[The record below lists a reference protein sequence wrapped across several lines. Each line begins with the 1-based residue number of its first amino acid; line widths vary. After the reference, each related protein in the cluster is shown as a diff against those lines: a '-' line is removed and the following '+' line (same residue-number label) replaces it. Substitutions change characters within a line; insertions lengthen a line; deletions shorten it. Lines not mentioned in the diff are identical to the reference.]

1 MKRILL
7 TSTALVMVAG
17 VAAADGHSSI
27 SWSGTATAG
36 VARNGG
42 DEAKAAVAATATAT
56 QLTAHITLRNNAE
69 IAIAGDGYGFTN
81 TIVDA
86 ANVTV
91 GVTAS
96 GTAISAAERVK
107 QRKAIADAAVRATN
121 VLARAGNDTVAALA
135 AVALTAKNANDQLDF
150 YAGRIATTK
159 ATAGNFQAYSEVN
172 ATVTGNVTAGGMTL
186 SAGMSVDAGEGYDFA
201 DDDTFDVRA
210 AGTVGL
216 DSVSLDMG
224 TAGKITL
231 DQDAVTHLVDGDD
244 DGSGDVKYT
253 NTFGGA
259 SFTAVLDL
267 DKDDSDIIASNAV
280 VGAPATATTAAATA
294 TATKAAVA
302 PVAVGD
308 WVPGAAAVAA
318 DTQWSAKV
326 SMPLGGGSVY
336 VAMDEES
343 GNAFGGT
350 ASVSGATISIDSK
363 IEALAADLKGLRSTT
378 LGVSYPMGALT
389 AGATYDSIKDGDQW
403 GVSASYVAG
412 DMTVGFSTDEGSDW
426 SLTGAYALGTG
437 ATIKSGVNYTED
449 AFLGL
454 SFAF

>member
-1 MKRILL
+1 MNRILL

-17 VAAADGHSSI
+17 IAAADGHASV

-42 DEAKAAVAATATAT
+42 SAAKAAVAAAATAVEKT
-56 QLTAHITLRNNAE
+56 DWEAHITANAAVRGSLNALTVGGALVAVADTNAAAQADAAE
-69 IAIAGDGYGFTN
+69 IASMRLAVAQTL
-81 TIVDA
+81 
-86 ANVTV
+86 
-91 GVTAS
+91 
-96 GTAISAAERVK
+96 
-107 QRKAIADAAVRATN
+107 VRATAAAN
-121 VLARAGNDTVAALA
+121 GNAVVIAAAEAAAAAQTATLTHVYGSA
-135 AVALTAKNANDQLDF
+135 AVA
-150 YAGRIATTK
+150 AG
-159 ATAGNFQAYSEVN
+159 TAGDFQAYSEVN
-172 ATVTGNVTAGGMTL
+172 ATVTGAVTAGGITL
-186 SAGMSVDAGEGYDFA
+186 SAGMSVDAGNGYDFA
-201 DDDTFDVRA
+201 DDDTFDTARTNGVS
-210 AGTVGL
+210 L
-216 DSVSLDMG
+216 DSVSVDMG
-224 TAGKITL
+224 SAGKITL
-231 DQDAVTHLVDGDD
+231 DQDATTHLVDGDD
-244 DGSGDVKYT
+244 DASGDVKYT

-259 SFTAVLDL
+259 TFTAVLDL
-267 DKDDSDIIASNAV
+267 DKNDSDIIASNAAA
-280 VGAPATATTAAATA
+280 GAPATTTTAAVTQ
-294 TATKAAVA
+294 TAAVA
-302 PVAVGD
+302 AKAGVAIGD

-350 ASVSGATISIDSK
+350 AMVSGATVSIDSK
-363 IEALAADLKGLRSTT
+363 IEALAADLKGLRATT

-403 GVSASYVAG
+403 GVSASYAAG

-426 SLTGAYALGTG
+426 SVTGAYALGTG
-437 ATIKSGVNYTED
+437 ATINAGVNYTED

>member
-17 VAAADGHSSI
+17 IAAADGHASV

-42 DEAKAAVAATATAT
+42 AEAAAATAAAATAV
-56 QLTAHITLRNNAE
+56 QLGAHIALRNTANGL
-69 IAIAGDGYGFTN
+69 IAGSGYGSTN
-81 TIVDA
+81 TIVGA
-86 ANVTV
+86 ANTNL
-91 GVTAS
+91 TNPAS
-96 GTAISAAERVK
+96 ATAITAVEAAAM
-107 QRKAIADAAVRATN
+107 RKAIADANVRAVNALILAGTN
-121 VLARAGNDTVAALA
+121 TTERLAAAALA
-135 AVALTAKNANDQLDF
+135 TKNANDQLTF
-150 YAGRIATTK
+150 YTGTA
-159 ATAGNFQAYSEVN
+159 ATAKKTAGDFQAYSEIN
-172 ATVTGNVTAGGMTL
+172 STVTGTVTAGGMTL
-186 SAGMSVDAGEGYDFA
+186 SVGMSVDAGEGYDFA
-201 DDDTFDVRA
+201 DDDTFDVRP

-216 DSVSLDMG
+216 DSVSVDMG
-224 TAGKITL
+224 SAGKITL
-231 DQDAVTHLVDGDD
+231 DQDATTHLVDGDD
-244 DGSGDVKYT
+244 DASGDVKYT

-259 SFTAVLDL
+259 TFTAVLDL
-267 DKDDSDIIASNAV
+267 DKNDSDIIASKAAA
-280 VGAPATATTAAATA
+280 GAPATTTTAAVTQ
-294 TATKAAVA
+294 TQAVA
-302 PVAVGD
+302 AKAGVAIGD

-403 GVSASYVAG
+403 GVSASYAAG

-426 SLTGAYALGTG
+426 AVTGAYALGTG
-437 ATIKSGVNYTED
+437 ATINAGVNYTED